1 MSKRRAPYEL
11 DQNNLSDDEHAAP
24 DLGRISTPEEI
35 AQRRILKIKGPKSE
49 ESTTPAKLVLL
60 EKLEDAQP
68 AANNN
73 GNHANEAKEGT
84 NGDKIEE
91 KKIEFS
97 TSSSLFAKT
106 DATNGNNKHT
116 ENKEESK
123 PEQSEKE
130 TEKVSEPAKEKT
142 TNDTSLFGSIKPS
155 SATSGLFGNT
165 STTGGLFGKSTG
177 TGTLFGNSNSLFT
190 PSSGT
195 GLFSNA
201 NKVEGGQTIQNIF
214 NTDKPTGS
222 LFGSLPTSNATS
234 LFGNAKP
241 AESSSLFGDL
251 KNNTTGGLFSNIKS
265 KGSDDEGDEG
275 EGEDDDELE
284 HSPEI
289 DPSQI
294 QMKYQYDNP
303 YEKVIDK
310 SVLKVRRGD
319 GDILEKGYISFEKF
333 KADDKTPNI
342 LVYRD
347 QIKKVIFTIVVTK
360 KINKAE
366 KIQNSTK
373 NLKFIFYKK
382 QDEKFVPDIIKV
394 QFHDEKDGE
403 EFYNKFQEYTQN

>member
-1 MSKRRAPYEL
+1 MNKRRAPYEL

-24 DLGRISTPEEI
+24 DLGKISTPEEI

-60 EKLEDAQP
+60 EKLDDPQP
-68 AANNN
+68 AVHDNGKQAN
-73 GNHANEAKEGT
+73 AEAT
-84 NGDKIEE
+84 NGDNKEE

-97 TSSSLFAKT
+97 TSSSLFA
-106 DATNGNNKHT
+106 ANGNNKAN

-123 PEQSEKE
+123 PEQSEKA
-130 TEKVSEPAKEKT
+130 KEPAQEKT
-142 TNDTSLFGSIKPS
+142 GNDTSLFANIKPS
-155 SATSGLFGNT
+155 STTGGLFST
-165 STTGGLFGKSTG
+165 SSTTGGLFGKPAG
-177 TGTLFGNSNSLFT
+177 GLFNSGSLFT
-190 PSSGT
+190 QPAGT

-201 NKVEGGQTIQNIF
+201 NKTEGGQAIPNIF
-214 NTDKPTGS
+214 STDKPTGS
-222 LFGSLPTSNATS
+222 LFGSLSTSNTTS
-234 LFGNAKP
+234 LFSAKP

-251 KNNTTGGLFSNIKS
+251 KKNTASAGGLFNKIQKQ
-265 KGSDDEGDEG
+265 GSDDEGDEG

-294 QMKYQYDNP
+294 EMKYQYNNP
-303 YEKVIDK
+303 YEKIVDK

-347 QIKKVIFTIVVTK
+347 QIKKVIFTLIVTK
-360 KINKAE
+360 KINKVE

-382 QDEKFVPDIIKV
+382 QNEKFIPDIIKV

-403 EFYNKFQEYTQN
+403 EFYNKFQEYSSN